1 MNEFDSDI
9 EFDFFEDLET
19 HEEASPQER
28 KPGRP
33 PGGPPPRR
41 PAGGPGLT
49 PTLRLVGLI
58 VFAIVVIVLLVFW
71 VQSCQGSGKK
81 KSYSNYMEQATVI
94 TRDSDAIGAKL
105 GKALVTPGIKP
116 NALAA
121 TIDGLA
127 TQQQQGLTEAE
138 QLKAPGPLREEN
150 QSFQDTLG
158 FRVNGLRG
166 LADTF
171 RRTAGSNKVATSSTL
186 LASQAQRLITSDVV
200 YRDLFRVPSVTE
212 LRAQGITGVPVPSS
226 QFVVDAPNFGSP
238 DYWTPVVNRLQGAAT
253 GGTTTP
259 TTGFHGTG
267 LVKTVALPSNKELS
281 TTVENTVTAGTDLG
295 FAVTVKDTGDSQEVG
310 VKVTLT
316 IQQVSPDVVATKTID
331 SINPGE
337 EKTVTF
343 NNLGKVDFV
352 KPITIKVDIAPVP
365 GEANRDN
372 NSAEYRAILSLG

>member
-19 HEEASPQER
+19 NEEARPQER
-28 KPGRP
+28 KAGRP

-41 PAGGPGLT
+41 PSGGPGLT

-58 VFAIVVIVLLVFW
+58 AFAILVIVLLVFW
-71 VQSCQGSGKK
+71 VQSCQSGGKK
-81 KSYSNYMEQATVI
+81 KSYSSYMEKVTVI
-94 TRDSDAIGAKL
+94 TRNSDAIGGKL
-105 GKALVTPGIKP
+105 TKALVTPGIKP

-121 TIDGLA
+121 QIDGLA

-138 QLKAPGPLREEN
+138 QLKPPGALRDEDASLSE
-150 QSFQDTLG
+150 TLG
-158 FRVNGLRG
+158 FRVRGLRG
-166 LADTF
+166 VADTF
-171 RRTAGSNKVATSSTL
+171 RRTAGTKKVASASAQ
-186 LASQAQRLITSDVV
+186 LAAQAQRLVTSDVV
-200 YRDLFRVPSVTE
+200 YRDLFRQPAIAE
-212 LRAQGITGVPVPSS
+212 MRAQGITGVPVPSS
-226 QFVVDAPNFGSP
+226 QFVVDAPTFDSP
-238 DYWTPVVNRLQGAAT
+238 DYWTPVVNRLNGAAT
-253 GGTTTP
+253 GGTTP

-267 LVKTVALPSNKELS
+267 LVKTVALPSNLELS
-281 TTVENTVTAGTDLG
+281 TSVENTITAGTDLG

-316 IQQVSPDVVATKTID
+316 IQQVSPDVVSTQTID
-331 SINPGE
+331 SINAGE
-337 EKTVTF
+337 EKTVIF
-343 NNLGKVDFV
+343 RNLGKVDFV